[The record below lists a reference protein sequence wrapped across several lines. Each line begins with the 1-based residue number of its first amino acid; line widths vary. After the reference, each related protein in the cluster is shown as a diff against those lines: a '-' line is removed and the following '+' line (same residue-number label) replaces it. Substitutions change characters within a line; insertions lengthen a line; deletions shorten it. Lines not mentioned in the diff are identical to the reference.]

1 MPVKKTKTTTV
12 LLIVF
17 RLIPRFIRKA
27 LFISV
32 FYLFYLLDVRTR
44 LIAWHNLQ
52 RAFPE
57 KTIEEI
63 TKLSRAVYRHFAIV
77 AAEFFD
83 IPYLTKD
90 NVHQWGDV
98 EGLEHYHEAIAKGKG
113 ILSIVAHFGNWE
125 LLPMGIPIYAK
136 PIYIV
141 YRPLDNRIVDNMVEY
156 VRTLRGN
163 VLIPK
168 GGSGK
173 RIMELLKRNEI
184 IGILS
189 DQNVSVQEGVFV
201 EFFGRPA
208 CTSVGLAVMAMRSG
222 APVLAIF
229 PARQKSGRYKVILK
243 PPMEAVVTGDDE
255 KDLVVNTQRFTKVIE
270 DIIREYPEQWF
281 WFHQRWKT
289 KPWQKERT

>member
-17 RLIPRFIRKA
+17 RLIPRFVRKA

-44 LIAWHNLQ
+44 LIAWHNLKC
-52 RAFPE
+52 AFPE
-57 KTIEEI
+57 KTMEEI
-63 TKLSRAVYRHFAIV
+63 VQLSKAVYRHFAVV

-83 IPYLTKD
+83 IPYLTKE
-90 NVHQWGDV
+90 NVHEWGDV
-98 EGLEHYHEAIAKGKG
+98 EGLEHYYEAIAKGKG

-141 YRPLDNRIVDNMVEY
+141 YRPLDNKIVDNMVEY

-173 RIMELLKRNEI
+173 QIMELLKHNEI

-201 EFFGRPA
+201 DFFGRPA

-255 KDLVVNTQRFTKVIE
+255 KDLVVNTQRFTRVIE
-270 DIIREYPEQWF
+270 DVIREYPEQWF

-289 KPWQKERT
+289 KPWQQ